1 MNSWDVGRPT
11 ALIRDAPG
19 CRPRTIDAVDPTLA
33 AVLGG
38 VVGAALALLSLGA
51 VILSERSQRKVPESP
66 DPFVPLGVATVLSV
80 LRSSA
85 VVMGAEDQVLQASAP
100 AHVLGI
106 VRGERLVVE
115 ELLTMVRAVR
125 RDGEIRQQDLEIVRG
140 RLGATQYVSAR
151 VAPLGSQLVL
161 VLVEDRTRER
171 RLDAIRRDFV
181 VNVSHELKTPIGAL
195 ILLADAVSE
204 ASDDPEAVQRF
215 SGRMRVEAARL
226 SRLVKEI
233 IELSRLQGDD
243 PLENP
248 GPVDVS
254 AVVEQA
260 VDRCRVDAEDRG
272 ISLVVRTDPGLEVM
286 GSEDQLSIAIGN
298 LVENAVNY
306 SPDDTRVAVAAHA
319 VDDLVEVTV
328 SDQGV
333 GIPTGELERIFER
346 FYRVDRARSRETGGT
361 GLGLSI
367 VKHTAS
373 IHGGD
378 VRVWSV
384 EGQGSTFT
392 VRLPLRLDPTT
403 GEPTGSFDQ
412 QRSVTTPPP
421 QRTPES
427 TEQSG
432 SEIPLPGRS
441 PAGQL
446 AAVEDEPR

>member
-1 MNSWDVGRPT
+1 M
-11 ALIRDAPG
+11 
-19 CRPRTIDAVDPTLA
+19 DPTLA

-38 VVGAALALLSLGA
+38 VIGAALALLSLGA
-51 VILSERSQRKVPESP
+51 MMLSERAQRKIPESP
-66 DPFVPLGVATVLSV
+66 EPAVPSGVATVLSV

-85 VVMGAEDQVLQASAP
+85 VVMGPEDQVLQASAP

-106 VRGERLVVE
+106 VRGERLVVDDI
-115 ELLTMVRAVR
+115 LTMVRQVR

-171 RLDAIRRDFV
+171 RLDAIRRDFT
-181 VNVSHELKTPIGAL
+181 VNVSHELKTPVGAL

-215 SGRMRVEAARL
+215 SDRMRVEASRL

-248 GPVDVS
+248 GPVDVN
-254 AVVEQA
+254 AVIEAA
-260 VDRCRVDAEDRG
+260 VDRCRIDAEDRD
-272 ISLVVRTDPGLEVM
+272 IKIVVKTEPELEVL
-286 GSEDQLSIAIGN
+286 GSEDQLAMAIGN

-306 SPDDTRVAVAAHA
+306 SPDGTRVAVTAHPIG
-319 VDDLVEVTV
+319 DLVEVTV

-333 GIPTGELERIFER
+333 GIPSGDLERIFER

-367 VKHTAS
+367 VKHIAS

-392 VRLPLRLDPTT
+392 VRLPLRLDPASGQADSASQEEAATHLT
-403 GEPTGSFDQ
+403 PT
-412 QRSVTTPPP
+412 P
-421 QRTPES
+421 
-427 TEQSG
+427 SG
-432 SEIPLPGRS
+432 QIAKETAS
-441 PAGQL
+441 
-446 AAVEDEPR
+446 

>member
-1 MNSWDVGRPT
+1 MS
-11 ALIRDAPG
+11 
-19 CRPRTIDAVDPTLA
+19 VDPTLA

-38 VVGAALALLSLGA
+38 VVGAALGALATGLVLF
-51 VILSERSQRKVPESP
+51 SERTQQKVPEAA
-66 DPFVPLGVATVLSV
+66 DPSVPPGVATVLSV

-85 VVMGAEDQVLQASAP
+85 VVMGPEDQVLQASAP

-106 VRGERLVVE
+106 VRANRLVVD
-115 ELLTMVRAVR
+115 ELLTMVRQVR
-125 RDGEIRQQDLEIVRG
+125 RDGEIRQRDLEIVRG

-151 VAPLGSQLVL
+151 VAPLGSRLVL

-195 ILLADAVSE
+195 TLLADAVAD
-204 ASDDPEAVQRF
+204 ASDDPAAVQRF

-226 SRLVKEI
+226 DRLVKEI

-248 GPVDVS
+248 GPVGVGE
-254 AVVEQA
+254 VIEQA
-260 VDRCRVDAEDRG
+260 VDRCRVDAQSRG
-272 ISLVVRTDPGLEVM
+272 ITIVVKADPSLEVM
-286 GSEDQLSIAIGN
+286 GSEDQLVIAIGN

-306 SPDDTRVAVAAHA
+306 SPDHTRVAVAAH
-319 VDDLVEVTV
+319 VDGDLVEITV

-333 GIPTGELERIFER
+333 GIPSLDLERIFER

-367 VKHTAS
+367 VKHIAS

-392 VRLPLRLDPTT
+392 VRLPLRLDILV
-403 GEPTGSFDQ
+403 EPNPVV
-412 QRSVTTPPP
+412 SVTTSVPK
-421 QRTPES
+421 E
-427 TEQSG
+427 
-432 SEIPLPGRS
+432 
-441 PAGQL
+441 
-446 AAVEDEPR
+446 AAS

>member
-1 MNSWDVGRPT
+1 M
-11 ALIRDAPG
+11 
-19 CRPRTIDAVDPTLA
+19 DPTLA

-38 VVGAALALLSLGA
+38 VIGAALALLSLGA
-51 VILSERSQRKVPESP
+51 MMLSERSQRKIPESP
-66 DPFVPLGVATVLSV
+66 DPAVPGGVATVLSV

-85 VVMGAEDQVLQASAP
+85 VVMGPEDQVLQASAP

-106 VRGERLVVE
+106 VRGERLVVDDI
-115 ELLTMVRAVR
+115 LTMVRAVR

-171 RLDAIRRDFV
+171 RLDAIRRDFT
-181 VNVSHELKTPIGAL
+181 VNVSHELKTPVGAL

-204 ASDDPEAVQRF
+204 ASDDPDAVQRF
-215 SGRMRVEAARL
+215 SDRMRVEASRL

-243 PLENP
+243 PLEHP
-248 GPVDVS
+248 HSVDIN
-254 AVVEQA
+254 AVIEAA
-260 VDRCRVDAEDRG
+260 VDRCRVDAEDRD
-272 ISLVVRTDPGLEVM
+272 IKIVVKTEPELEVM

-306 SPDDTRVAVAAHA
+306 SPDGTRVAVAAHPIG
-319 VDDLVEVTV
+319 DLVEVTV

-333 GIPTGELERIFER
+333 GIPTSDLERIFER

-367 VKHTAS
+367 VKHIAS

-392 VRLPLRLDPTT
+392 VRLPLRLESAP
-403 GEPTGSFDQ
+403 GQTGSPSQ
-412 QRSVTTPPP
+412 EEPAVTLPPTP
-421 QRTPES
+421 
-427 TEQSG
+427 SG
-432 SEIPLPGRS
+432 QITKETAS
-441 PAGQL
+441 
-446 AAVEDEPR
+446 

>member
-1 MNSWDVGRPT
+1 M
-11 ALIRDAPG
+11 
-19 CRPRTIDAVDPTLA
+19 DPTLA

-38 VVGAALALLSLGA
+38 VIGAALALLSLGA
-51 VILSERSQRKVPESP
+51 MMLSERSQRKIPESP
-66 DPFVPLGVATVLSV
+66 DPIVPNGVATVLSV

-85 VVMGAEDQVLQASAP
+85 VVMGPEDQVLQASAP

-106 VRGERLVVE
+106 VRGERLVVDD
-115 ELLTMVRAVR
+115 LLTMVRAVR

-171 RLDAIRRDFV
+171 RLDAIRRDFT
-181 VNVSHELKTPIGAL
+181 VNVSHELKTPVGAL

-215 SGRMRVEAARL
+215 SDRMRVEASRL

-248 GPVDVS
+248 GPVDIN
-254 AVVEQA
+254 VVIESA
-260 VDRCRVDAEDRG
+260 VDRCQIDAEDRD
-272 ISLVVRTDPGLEVM
+272 IKIIVKTEPELEVM
-286 GSEDQLSIAIGN
+286 GSADQLAMAIGN

-306 SPDDTRVAVAAHA
+306 SPDGTRVAVAAHPIG
-319 VDDLVEVTV
+319 DLVEVTV

-333 GIPTGELERIFER
+333 GIPSSDLERIFER

-367 VKHTAS
+367 VKHIAS

-392 VRLPLRLDPTT
+392 VRLPLRL
-403 GEPTGSFDQ
+403 EPAPGQTGSPSQ
-412 QRSVTTPPP
+412 EEPAVNLTP
-421 QRTPES
+421 TP
-427 TEQSG
+427 SG
-432 SEIPLPGRS
+432 ER
-441 PAGQL
+441 PALQ
-446 AAVEDEPR
+446 AP

>member
-1 MNSWDVGRPT
+1 M
-11 ALIRDAPG
+11 
-19 CRPRTIDAVDPTLA
+19 DPTLA

-38 VVGAALALLSLGA
+38 VIGAALALLSLGA
-51 VILSERSQRKVPESP
+51 MMLSERAQRKIPESP
-66 DPFVPLGVATVLSV
+66 EPAVPSGVATVLSV

-85 VVMGAEDQVLQASAP
+85 VVMGPEDQVLQASAP

-106 VRGERLVVE
+106 VRGERLVVDDI
-115 ELLTMVRAVR
+115 LTMVRQVR

-171 RLDAIRRDFV
+171 RLDAIRRDFT
-181 VNVSHELKTPIGAL
+181 VNISHELKTPVGAL

-204 ASDDPEAVQRF
+204 ASDDPEVVQRF
-215 SGRMRVEAARL
+215 SDRMRVEASRL

-248 GPVDVS
+248 GPVDINGVI
-254 AVVEQA
+254 ETA
-260 VDRCRVDAEDRG
+260 VDRCRIDAEDRD
-272 ISLVVRTDPGLEVM
+272 IKIVVKTEPELEVL
-286 GSEDQLSIAIGN
+286 GSEDQLAMAIGN
-298 LVENAVNY
+298 LVENAINY
-306 SPDDTRVAVAAHA
+306 SPDGTRVAVAAHPIG
-319 VDDLVEVTV
+319 DLVEVTV

-333 GIPTGELERIFER
+333 GIPSSDLERVFER

-367 VKHTAS
+367 VKHIAS

-392 VRLPLRLDPTT
+392 VRLPLRLEPAPGQTDSSSQEEPAVPLTPT
-403 GEPTGSFDQ
+403 P
-412 QRSVTTPPP
+412 
-421 QRTPES
+421 
-427 TEQSG
+427 SG
-432 SEIPLPGRS
+432 QKTKETAS
-441 PAGQL
+441 
-446 AAVEDEPR
+446 

>member
-1 MNSWDVGRPT
+1 
-11 ALIRDAPG
+11 
-19 CRPRTIDAVDPTLA
+19 VDPTLA

-38 VVGAALALLSLGA
+38 VIGAALALLSLGA
-51 VILSERSQRKVPESP
+51 MMLSERAQRKIPESP
-66 DPFVPLGVATVLSV
+66 EPAVPSGVATVLSV

-85 VVMGAEDQVLQASAP
+85 VVMGPEDQVLQASAP

-106 VRGERLVVE
+106 VRGERLVVDDI
-115 ELLTMVRAVR
+115 LTMVRQVR

-171 RLDAIRRDFV
+171 RLDAIRRDFT
-181 VNVSHELKTPIGAL
+181 VNVSHELKTPVGAL

-215 SGRMRVEAARL
+215 SDRMRVEASRL

-248 GPVDVS
+248 GPVDVN
-254 AVVEQA
+254 AVIEAA
-260 VDRCRVDAEDRG
+260 VDRCRIDAEDRD
-272 ISLVVRTDPGLEVM
+272 IKIVVKTDPELEVL
-286 GSEDQLSIAIGN
+286 GSEDQLAMAIGN

-306 SPDDTRVAVAAHA
+306 SPDGTRVAVTAHPIG
-319 VDDLVEVTV
+319 DLVEVTV

-333 GIPTGELERIFER
+333 GIPSGDLERIFER

-367 VKHTAS
+367 VKHIAS

-392 VRLPLRLDPTT
+392 VRLPLRLDPASGQADSASQEEAATHLT
-403 GEPTGSFDQ
+403 PT
-412 QRSVTTPPP
+412 P
-421 QRTPES
+421 
-427 TEQSG
+427 SG
-432 SEIPLPGRS
+432 QIAKETAS
-441 PAGQL
+441 
-446 AAVEDEPR
+446 

>member
-1 MNSWDVGRPT
+1 
-11 ALIRDAPG
+11 
-19 CRPRTIDAVDPTLA
+19 VDPTLA

-38 VVGAALALLSLGA
+38 VIGAALALLSLGA
-51 VILSERSQRKVPESP
+51 MVLSERAQRKIPESP
-66 DPFVPLGVATVLSV
+66 EPAVPVGVATVLSV

-85 VVMGAEDQVLQASAP
+85 VVMGPEDQVLQASAP

-106 VRGERLVVE
+106 VRGERLVVDDI
-115 ELLTMVRAVR
+115 LTMVRQVR

-171 RLDAIRRDFV
+171 RLDAIRRDFT
-181 VNVSHELKTPIGAL
+181 VNVSHELKTPVGAL

-215 SGRMRVEAARL
+215 SDRMRVEASRL

-248 GPVDVS
+248 GPVDINS
-254 AVVEQA
+254 IIETA
-260 VDRCRVDAEDRG
+260 VDRCRIDAEDRD
-272 ISLVVRTDPGLEVM
+272 IKIVVKTEPELEVL
-286 GSEDQLSIAIGN
+286 GSQDQLAMAIGN
-298 LVENAVNY
+298 LVENAINY
-306 SPDDTRVAVAAHA
+306 SPDGTRVAVAAHPIG
-319 VDDLVEVTV
+319 DLVEVTV

-333 GIPTGELERIFER
+333 GIPSSDLERIFER

-367 VKHTAS
+367 VKHIAS

-392 VRLPLRLDPTT
+392 VRLPLRFEPAPGQTDSSSQDEAAITLTPT
-403 GEPTGSFDQ
+403 P
-412 QRSVTTPPP
+412 
-421 QRTPES
+421 
-427 TEQSG
+427 
-432 SEIPLPGRS
+432 SEKTKETAS
-441 PAGQL
+441 
-446 AAVEDEPR
+446 

>member
-1 MNSWDVGRPT
+1 M
-11 ALIRDAPG
+11 
-19 CRPRTIDAVDPTLA
+19 DPTLA

-38 VVGAALALLSLGA
+38 VVGAVLGALATGA
-51 VILSERSQRKVPESP
+51 VLFSERQQQTVPESP
-66 DPFVPLGVATVLSV
+66 DPVVPPGVATVLSV

-85 VVMGAEDQVLQASAP
+85 VVMGPEDQVLQASAP

-106 VRGERLVVE
+106 VRANRLVVD
-115 ELLTMVRAVR
+115 ELLHMVRQVR
-125 RDGEIRQQDLEIVRG
+125 RDGEIRQRDLEIVRG

-151 VAPLGSQLVL
+151 VAPLGTRLVL

-171 RLDAIRRDFV
+171 RIDAVRKDFV

-195 ILLADAVSE
+195 TLLADAVAD

-215 SGRMRVEAARL
+215 SGRMRVEASRL
-226 SRLVKEI
+226 GRLVKEI

-248 GPVDVS
+248 GPVDV
-254 AVVEQA
+254 AEVIEQA
-260 VDRCRVDAEDRG
+260 VDRCRVDAQNRG
-272 ISLVVRTDPGLEVM
+272 ISIVVKADPSLEVL
-286 GSEDQLSIAIGN
+286 GSEDQLVIAVGN

-306 SPDDTRVAVAAHA
+306 SPDHTRVAVAAH
-319 VDDLVEVTV
+319 VDGDLVEITV

-333 GIPTGELERIFER
+333 GIPNADLERIFER

-367 VKHTAS
+367 VKHIAS

-392 VRLPLRLDPTT
+392 IRLPLRLDPEHGENTDPAGPQLPAHLTT
-403 GEPTGSFDQ
+403 
-412 QRSVTTPPP
+412 TTPAHK
-421 QRTPES
+421 E
-427 TEQSG
+427 
-432 SEIPLPGRS
+432 
-441 PAGQL
+441 
-446 AAVEDEPR
+446 AAS

>member
-1 MNSWDVGRPT
+1 M
-11 ALIRDAPG
+11 
-19 CRPRTIDAVDPTLA
+19 RTILDVDSTLA

-38 VVGAALALLSLGA
+38 VAGVALGA
-51 VILSERSQRKVPESP
+51 LSVAAVVFSERSQSKVPVSP
-66 DPFVPLGVATVLSV
+66 DPVVPPGVATVLSV

-85 VVMGAEDQVLQASAP
+85 VVMGPEDQVLQASAP

-106 VRGERLVVE
+106 VRGNRLVVD
-115 ELLTMVRAVR
+115 ELLEMVRQVR
-125 RDGEIRQQDLEIVRG
+125 RDGQIQQQELEIVRG

-161 VLVEDRTRER
+161 VLAEDRTREK

-195 ILLADAVSE
+195 TLLADAVSE

-215 SGRMRVEAARL
+215 SGRMRIEASRL

-248 GPVDVS
+248 GPIDIGQVI
-254 AVVEQA
+254 EQA
-260 VDRCRVDAEDRG
+260 VDRCRVDAENRD
-272 ISLVVRTDPGLEVM
+272 INLIVKTDPGLEVL
-286 GSEDQLSIAIGN
+286 GSEDQLAIAVGN

-306 SPDDTRVAVAAHA
+306 SPDGTRVAVTAQPIG
-319 VDDLVEVTV
+319 DLVEITV
-328 SDQGV
+328 RDQGV
-333 GIPTGELERIFER
+333 GIPSSDLERIFER

-367 VKHTAS
+367 VKHISS

-392 VRLPLRLDPTT
+392 IRLPLRLDPAT
-403 GEPTGSFDQ
+403 GH
-412 QRSVTTPPP
+412 
-421 QRTPES
+421 
-427 TEQSG
+427 
-432 SEIPLPGRS
+432 
-441 PAGQL
+441 PAGAL
-446 AAVEDEPR
+446 FEVSPGLIKTPTPSSVSKEAAS

>member
-1 MNSWDVGRPT
+1 
-11 ALIRDAPG
+11 
-19 CRPRTIDAVDPTLA
+19 VDPTLA

-38 VVGAALALLSLGA
+38 VIGAALALLSLGA
-51 VILSERSQRKVPESP
+51 MVLSERSQRKIPESA
-66 DPFVPLGVATVLSV
+66 DPAVPSGVATVLSV

-85 VVMGAEDQVLQASAP
+85 VVMGPEDQVLQASAP

-106 VRGERLVVE
+106 VRGERLVVDDI
-115 ELLTMVRAVR
+115 LTMVRQVR

-171 RLDAIRRDFV
+171 RLEAIRRDFT
-181 VNVSHELKTPIGAL
+181 VNVSHELKTPVGAL

-204 ASDDPEAVQRF
+204 AADDPEAVQRF
-215 SGRMRVEAARL
+215 SDRMRIEASRL

-248 GPVDVS
+248 GPVDINGVIES
-254 AVVEQA
+254 A
-260 VDRCRVDAEDRG
+260 VDRCRVDAEDRD
-272 ISLVVRTDPGLEVM
+272 IKIVVKTEPALEVM

-306 SPDDTRVAVAAHA
+306 SPDGTRVAVAAHPIG
-319 VDDLVEVTV
+319 DLVEITV

-333 GIPTGELERIFER
+333 GIPSSDLERIFER

-367 VKHTAS
+367 VKHIAS

-392 VRLPLRLDPTT
+392 VRLPLRLEPAPGQTDSSSQEEAAAYLTPT
-403 GEPTGSFDQ
+403 P
-412 QRSVTTPPP
+412 
-421 QRTPES
+421 
-427 TEQSG
+427 SG
-432 SEIPLPGRS
+432 QTAKETAS
-441 PAGQL
+441 
-446 AAVEDEPR
+446 

>member
-1 MNSWDVGRPT
+1 M
-11 ALIRDAPG
+11 
-19 CRPRTIDAVDPTLA
+19 DPTLA

-38 VVGAALALLSLGA
+38 VIGAALALLSLGA
-51 VILSERSQRKVPESP
+51 MMLSERAQRKIPESP
-66 DPFVPLGVATVLSV
+66 EPAVPVGVATVLSV

-85 VVMGAEDQVLQASAP
+85 VVMGPEDQVLQASAP

-106 VRGERLVVE
+106 VRGERLVVDDI
-115 ELLTMVRAVR
+115 LTMVRQVR

-171 RLDAIRRDFV
+171 RLEAIRRDFT
-181 VNVSHELKTPIGAL
+181 VNVSHELKTPVGAL

-215 SGRMRVEAARL
+215 SDRMRIEASRL

-248 GPVDVS
+248 GPVDINSVI
-254 AVVEQA
+254 ETA
-260 VDRCRVDAEDRG
+260 VDRCRIDAEDRD
-272 ISLVVRTDPGLEVM
+272 IKLVVKTEPELEVL
-286 GSEDQLSIAIGN
+286 GSEDQLAMAIGN
-298 LVENAVNY
+298 LVENAINY
-306 SPDDTRVAVAAHA
+306 SPDGTRVAVAAHPIG
-319 VDDLVEVTV
+319 DLVEVTV

-333 GIPTGELERIFER
+333 GIPSSDLERIFER

-367 VKHTAS
+367 VKHIAS

-392 VRLPLRLDPTT
+392 VRLPLRLETAPGQADSASQEEAATPLTPT
-403 GEPTGSFDQ
+403 P
-412 QRSVTTPPP
+412 
-421 QRTPES
+421 
-427 TEQSG
+427 SG
-432 SEIPLPGRS
+432 QIAKETAS
-441 PAGQL
+441 
-446 AAVEDEPR
+446 

>member
-1 MNSWDVGRPT
+1 M
-11 ALIRDAPG
+11 
-19 CRPRTIDAVDPTLA
+19 DPTLA

-51 VILSERSQRKVPESP
+51 VVFSERSQHRVPPSP
-66 DPFVPLGVATVLSV
+66 EPVVPVGVATVLSV

-85 VVMGAEDQVLQASAP
+85 VVMGPEDQVLQASAP

-106 VRGERLVVE
+106 VRGERLVVD
-115 ELLTMVRAVR
+115 ELLTMVRSVR

-204 ASDDPEAVQRF
+204 AADDPEAVQRF

-254 AVVEQA
+254 EVVEQA

-272 ISLVVRTDPGLEVM
+272 ITLVVRTDPALEVM
-286 GSEDQLSIAIGN
+286 GSEDQLVIAIGN

-306 SPDDTRVAVAAHA
+306 SPDGTRVAVAAHPIG
-319 VDDLVEVTV
+319 DLVEITV

-333 GIPTGELERIFER
+333 GIPSSDLERIFER

-367 VKHTAS
+367 VKHIAS

-392 VRLPLRLDPTT
+392 VRLPLRLDHWTGQAARRPEPSLTTMTPT
-403 GEPTGSFDQ
+403 
-412 QRSVTTPPP
+412 
-421 QRTPES
+421 
-427 TEQSG
+427 
-432 SEIPLPGRS
+432 
-441 PAGQL
+441 PAVKDHKE
-446 AAVEDEPR
+446 AAS

>member
-1 MNSWDVGRPT
+1 M
-11 ALIRDAPG
+11 
-19 CRPRTIDAVDPTLA
+19 DPTLA

-38 VVGAALALLSLGA
+38 VIGAALALLSLGA
-51 VILSERSQRKVPESP
+51 MVLSERAQRKIPETSEPIVPT
-66 DPFVPLGVATVLSV
+66 GVATVLSV

-85 VVMGAEDQVLQASAP
+85 VVMGPEDQVLQASAP

-106 VRGERLVVE
+106 VRGERLVVDDI
-115 ELLTMVRAVR
+115 LTMVRQVR
-125 RDGEIRQQDLEIVRG
+125 RDGEIRQQELEIVRG

-171 RLDAIRRDFV
+171 RLDAIRRDFT
-181 VNVSHELKTPIGAL
+181 VNVSHELKTPVGAL

-215 SGRMRVEAARL
+215 SDRMRIEASRL

-248 GPVDVS
+248 GPVDIN
-254 AVVEQA
+254 AVIETA
-260 VDRCRVDAEDRG
+260 VDRCQIDAEDRD
-272 ISLVVRTDPGLEVM
+272 IKLVVKTEPELEVL
-286 GSEDQLSIAIGN
+286 GSEDQLAMAIGN
-298 LVENAVNY
+298 LVENAINY
-306 SPDDTRVAVAAHA
+306 SPDGTRIAVAAHPIG
-319 VDDLVEVTV
+319 DLVEVTV

-333 GIPTGELERIFER
+333 GIPSSDLERIFER

-367 VKHTAS
+367 VKHIAS

-392 VRLPLRLDPTT
+392 VRLPLRFDPAPGQTVSSSQE
-403 GEPTGSFDQ
+403 EPAAHLPP
-412 QRSVTTPPP
+412 TPV
-421 QRTPES
+421 
-427 TEQSG
+427 
-432 SEIPLPGRS
+432 
-441 PAGQL
+441 GQITKET
-446 AAVEDEPR
+446 AS

>member
-1 MNSWDVGRPT
+1 
-11 ALIRDAPG
+11 
-19 CRPRTIDAVDPTLA
+19 VDPTLA

-38 VVGAALALLSLGA
+38 VVGAVLGALATGA
-51 VILSERSQRKVPESP
+51 VLFSERSQRTVPESP
-66 DPFVPLGVATVLSV
+66 DPVVPPGVATVLSV

-85 VVMGAEDQVLQASAP
+85 VVMGPEDQVLQASAP

-106 VRGERLVVE
+106 VRSNRLVVE
-115 ELLTMVRAVR
+115 ELVTMVRQVR
-125 RDGEIRQQDLEIVRG
+125 RDGEIRQRGLEIVRG
-140 RLGATQYVSAR
+140 RLGETQYVSAR
-151 VAPLGSQLVL
+151 VAPLGSRLVL

-171 RLDAIRRDFV
+171 RIDAVRKDFV

-195 ILLADAVSE
+195 TLLADAVAD
-204 ASDDPEAVQRF
+204 ASDDPDAVQRF
-215 SGRMRVEAARL
+215 SGRMRIEASRL

-248 GPVDVS
+248 GPVDV
-254 AVVEQA
+254 AEVIEQA
-260 VDRCRVDAEDRG
+260 VDRCRVDAQNRG
-272 ISLVVRTDPGLEVM
+272 ISLVVKCDPALEVL
-286 GSEDQLSIAIGN
+286 GSEDQLVIAVGN

-306 SPDDTRVAVAAHA
+306 SPDHTRVAVAAH
-319 VDDLVEVTV
+319 VDGDLVEITV

-333 GIPTGELERIFER
+333 GIPNADLERIFER

-367 VKHTAS
+367 VKHIAS

-392 VRLPLRLDPTT
+392 IRLPLRLEPDPRSADDTEPAGFFGAPARVTPTT
-403 GEPTGSFDQ
+403 
-412 QRSVTTPPP
+412 
-421 QRTPES
+421 
-427 TEQSG
+427 
-432 SEIPLPGRS
+432 
-441 PAGQL
+441 PAHKE
-446 AAVEDEPR
+446 AAS

>member
-1 MNSWDVGRPT
+1 
-11 ALIRDAPG
+11 
-19 CRPRTIDAVDPTLA
+19 VDPTLA

-38 VVGAALALLSLGA
+38 VIGAALALLSLGA
-51 VILSERSQRKVPESP
+51 MMVSERAQRKIPESP
-66 DPFVPLGVATVLSV
+66 EPAVPSGVATVLSV

-85 VVMGAEDQVLQASAP
+85 VVMGPEDQVLQASAP

-106 VRGERLVVE
+106 VRGERLLVDDI
-115 ELLTMVRAVR
+115 LTMVRQVR

-171 RLDAIRRDFV
+171 RLEAIRRDFT
-181 VNVSHELKTPIGAL
+181 VNVSHELKTPVGAL

-215 SGRMRVEAARL
+215 SDRMRVEASRL

-248 GPVDVS
+248 GPVDMNKVIE
-254 AVVEQA
+254 AA
-260 VDRCRVDAEDRG
+260 VDRCRIDADDRD
-272 ISLVVRTDPGLEVM
+272 IKIVVKSEPELEVL
-286 GSEDQLSIAIGN
+286 GSEEQLAMAIGN
-298 LVENAVNY
+298 LVENAINY
-306 SPDDTRVAVAAHA
+306 SPDGTRVAVTAQPIG
-319 VDDLVEVTV
+319 DLVEVTV

-333 GIPTGELERIFER
+333 GIPSGDLERVFER

-367 VKHTAS
+367 VKHVAS

-392 VRLPLRLDPTT
+392 VRLPLRLDPVAGQT
-403 GEPTGSFDQ
+403 GAARQDEPA
-412 QRSVTTPPP
+412 VPLAPTPP
-421 QRTPES
+421 
-427 TEQSG
+427 
-432 SEIPLPGRS
+432 
-441 PAGQL
+441 GQMKKET
-446 AAVEDEPR
+446 AS

>member
-1 MNSWDVGRPT
+1 M
-11 ALIRDAPG
+11 
-19 CRPRTIDAVDPTLA
+19 DPTLA

-38 VVGAALALLSLGA
+38 VIGAALALLSLGA
-51 VILSERSQRKVPESP
+51 MMLSERAQRKIPESP
-66 DPFVPLGVATVLSV
+66 DPIVPTGVATVLSV

-85 VVMGAEDQVLQASAP
+85 VVMGPEDQVLQASAP

-106 VRGERLVVE
+106 VRGERLVVDDI
-115 ELLTMVRAVR
+115 LTMVRAVR

-171 RLDAIRRDFV
+171 RLEAIRRDFT

-195 ILLADAVSE
+195 ILLAEAVSE

-215 SGRMRVEAARL
+215 SSRMQVEAARL

-248 GPVDVS
+248 GPVDIN
-254 AVVEQA
+254 AVIEAA
-260 VDRCRVDAEDRG
+260 VDRCRVDAEDRD
-272 ISLVVRTDPGLEVM
+272 IKIVVKTEPELEVM

-306 SPDDTRVAVAAHA
+306 SPDGTRVAVAAHPIG
-319 VDDLVEVTV
+319 DLVEVTV

-333 GIPTGELERIFER
+333 GIPTGDLERIFER

-367 VKHTAS
+367 VKHIAS

-392 VRLPLRLDPTT
+392 VRLPLRL
-403 GEPTGSFDQ
+403 EPA
-412 QRSVTTPPP
+412 
-421 QRTPES
+421 
-427 TEQSG
+427 
-432 SEIPLPGRS
+432 
-441 PAGQL
+441 AGQTDSSSQ
-446 AAVEDEPR
+446 DEPALYLTPTPSERTKEAAS

>member
-1 MNSWDVGRPT
+1 M
-11 ALIRDAPG
+11 
-19 CRPRTIDAVDPTLA
+19 DPTLA

-38 VVGAALALLSLGA
+38 VIGAALALLSLGA
-51 VILSERSQRKVPESP
+51 MMLSERAQRKIPESP
-66 DPFVPLGVATVLSV
+66 EPAVPSGVATVLSV

-85 VVMGAEDQVLQASAP
+85 VVMGPEDQVLQASAP

-106 VRGERLVVE
+106 VRGERLVVDDI
-115 ELLTMVRAVR
+115 LTMVRQVR

-171 RLDAIRRDFV
+171 RLDAIRRDFT
-181 VNVSHELKTPIGAL
+181 VNISHELKTPVGAL

-215 SGRMRVEAARL
+215 SDRMRIEASRL
-226 SRLVKEI
+226 SQLVKEI

-248 GPVDVS
+248 GPVDINGVI
-254 AVVEQA
+254 ETA
-260 VDRCRVDAEDRG
+260 VDRCRIDAEDRD
-272 ISLVVRTDPGLEVM
+272 IKIVVKTEPELEVL
-286 GSEDQLSIAIGN
+286 GSADQLAMAIGN
-298 LVENAVNY
+298 LVENAINY
-306 SPDDTRVAVAAHA
+306 SPDGTRVAVAAHPIG
-319 VDDLVEVTV
+319 DLVEVTV

-333 GIPTGELERIFER
+333 GIPSSDLERVFER

-367 VKHTAS
+367 VKHIAS

-392 VRLPLRLDPTT
+392 VRLPLRLEPASGQTDSASQEEPAVPLTPT
-403 GEPTGSFDQ
+403 P
-412 QRSVTTPPP
+412 
-421 QRTPES
+421 
-427 TEQSG
+427 SG
-432 SEIPLPGRS
+432 QKTKETAS
-441 PAGQL
+441 
-446 AAVEDEPR
+446 

>member
-1 MNSWDVGRPT
+1 M
-11 ALIRDAPG
+11 
-19 CRPRTIDAVDPTLA
+19 DPTLA

-38 VVGAALALLSLGA
+38 VIGAALALLSLGA
-51 VILSERSQRKVPESP
+51 MMLSERAQRKIPETSDPIVPA
-66 DPFVPLGVATVLSV
+66 GVATVLSV

-85 VVMGAEDQVLQASAP
+85 VVMGPEDQVLQASAP

-106 VRGERLVVE
+106 VRGERLVVDDI
-115 ELLTMVRAVR
+115 LTMVRQVR

-171 RLDAIRRDFV
+171 RLEAIRRDFT
-181 VNVSHELKTPIGAL
+181 VNVSHELKTPVGAL

-215 SGRMRVEAARL
+215 SDRMRIEASRL

-248 GPVDVS
+248 GPVDVNGII
-254 AVVEQA
+254 ETA
-260 VDRCRVDAEDRG
+260 VDRCRIDADDRD
-272 ISLVVRTDPGLEVM
+272 IKIVVKTEPDLEVM
-286 GSEDQLSIAIGN
+286 GSEDQLAMAIGN
-298 LVENAVNY
+298 LVENAINY
-306 SPDDTRVAVAAHA
+306 SPDGTRVAVAAHPIG
-319 VDDLVEVTV
+319 DLVEVTV

-333 GIPTGELERIFER
+333 GIPSSDLERVFER

-367 VKHTAS
+367 VKHIAS

-392 VRLPLRLDPTT
+392 VRLPLRLEPAPGQTDSSSQEEPAVPLTPT
-403 GEPTGSFDQ
+403 P
-412 QRSVTTPPP
+412 
-421 QRTPES
+421 
-427 TEQSG
+427 SG
-432 SEIPLPGRS
+432 QIAKETAS
-441 PAGQL
+441 
-446 AAVEDEPR
+446 

>member
-1 MNSWDVGRPT
+1 M
-11 ALIRDAPG
+11 
-19 CRPRTIDAVDPTLA
+19 DPTLA

-38 VVGAALALLSLGA
+38 VIGAALALLSLGA
-51 VILSERSQRKVPESP
+51 MMLSERAQRKIPESP
-66 DPFVPLGVATVLSV
+66 EPAVPSGVATVLSV

-85 VVMGAEDQVLQASAP
+85 VVMGPEDQVLQASAP

-106 VRGERLVVE
+106 VRGERLVVDDI
-115 ELLTMVRAVR
+115 LTMVRQVR

-171 RLDAIRRDFV
+171 RLDAIRRDFT
-181 VNVSHELKTPIGAL
+181 VNISHELKTPVGAL

-204 ASDDPEAVQRF
+204 ASDDPEVVQRF
-215 SGRMRVEAARL
+215 SDRMRVEASRL

-248 GPVDVS
+248 GPVDINGVI
-254 AVVEQA
+254 ETA
-260 VDRCRVDAEDRG
+260 VDRCQIDAEDRD
-272 ISLVVRTDPGLEVM
+272 IKIVVKTEPELEVL
-286 GSEDQLSIAIGN
+286 GSEDQLAMAIGN
-298 LVENAVNY
+298 LVENAINY
-306 SPDDTRVAVAAHA
+306 SPDGTRVAVAAHPIG
-319 VDDLVEVTV
+319 DLVEITV

-333 GIPTGELERIFER
+333 GIPSSDLERVFER

-367 VKHTAS
+367 VKHIAS

-392 VRLPLRLDPTT
+392 VRLPLRLEPAPGQTDSPSQEEPAVPLTPT
-403 GEPTGSFDQ
+403 P
-412 QRSVTTPPP
+412 
-421 QRTPES
+421 
-427 TEQSG
+427 SG
-432 SEIPLPGRS
+432 QIAKETAS
-441 PAGQL
+441 
-446 AAVEDEPR
+446 

>member
-1 MNSWDVGRPT
+1 M
-11 ALIRDAPG
+11 
-19 CRPRTIDAVDPTLA
+19 DPTLA

-38 VVGAALALLSLGA
+38 VIGAALALLSLGA
-51 VILSERSQRKVPESP
+51 MMLSERAQRKIPESP
-66 DPFVPLGVATVLSV
+66 EPAVPSGVATVLSV

-85 VVMGAEDQVLQASAP
+85 VVMGPEDQVLQASAP

-106 VRGERLVVE
+106 VRGERLVVDDI
-115 ELLTMVRAVR
+115 LTMVRQVR

-171 RLDAIRRDFV
+171 RLDAIRRDFT
-181 VNVSHELKTPIGAL
+181 VNVSHELKTPVGAL

-215 SGRMRVEAARL
+215 SDRMRVEASRL

-248 GPVDVS
+248 GPVDIN
-254 AVVEQA
+254 AVIETA
-260 VDRCRVDAEDRG
+260 VDRCRIDAEDRD
-272 ISLVVRTDPGLEVM
+272 IKLVVKSEPELEVL
-286 GSEDQLSIAIGN
+286 GSEDQLAMAIGN
-298 LVENAVNY
+298 LVENAINY
-306 SPDDTRVAVAAHA
+306 SPDGTRIAVAAHPIG
-319 VDDLVEVTV
+319 DLVEVTV

-333 GIPTGELERIFER
+333 GIPSSDLERIFER

-367 VKHTAS
+367 VKHIAS

-392 VRLPLRLDPTT
+392 VRLPLRL
-403 GEPTGSFDQ
+403 EPA
-412 QRSVTTPPP
+412 
-421 QRTPES
+421 
-427 TEQSG
+427 
-432 SEIPLPGRS
+432 PGQTDS
-441 PAGQL
+441 ASQEE
-446 AAVEDEPR
+446 AAVNLTPTPSGQIAKETAS

>member
-1 MNSWDVGRPT
+1 M
-11 ALIRDAPG
+11 
-19 CRPRTIDAVDPTLA
+19 DPTLA

-38 VVGAALALLSLGA
+38 VIGAALALLSLGA
-51 VILSERSQRKVPESP
+51 LMLSERAQHKVPESP
-66 DPFVPLGVATVLSV
+66 DPIVPTGVATVLSV

-85 VVMGAEDQVLQASAP
+85 VVMGPEDQVLQASAP

-106 VRGERLVVE
+106 VRGERLVADD
-115 ELLTMVRAVR
+115 LLDMVRAVR
-125 RDGEIRQQDLEIVRG
+125 RDGEIRQRDLEIVRG

-171 RLDAIRRDFV
+171 RLDAIRRDFT

-215 SGRMRVEAARL
+215 SRRMRVEASRL

-248 GPVDVS
+248 GPVDVT

-260 VDRCRVDAEDRG
+260 VDRCRVDAEDRD
-272 ISLVVRTDPGLEVM
+272 INLVVKTDPALEVM
-286 GSEDQLSIAIGN
+286 GSEDQLAIAIGN

-306 SPDDTRVAVAAHA
+306 SPDGTRVAVAAHPIG
-319 VDDLVEVTV
+319 DLVEITV

-333 GIPTGELERIFER
+333 GIPSSDLERIFER

-367 VKHTAS
+367 VKHIAS

-392 VRLPLRLDPTT
+392 VRLPLRLDPAT
-403 GEPTGSFDQ
+403 GEPTDSSIQGEPAIYLTPTPSEH
-412 QRSVTTPPP
+412 QRSTT
-421 QRTPES
+421 QE
-427 TEQSG
+427 
-432 SEIPLPGRS
+432 
-441 PAGQL
+441 
-446 AAVEDEPR
+446 AAS

>member
-1 MNSWDVGRPT
+1 V
-11 ALIRDAPG
+11 
-19 CRPRTIDAVDPTLA
+19 AVDTTLA

-38 VVGAALALLSLGA
+38 VAGAALGALSVSA
-51 VILSERSQRKVPESP
+51 VLFSERSQRKIPVSADPEVPP
-66 DPFVPLGVATVLSV
+66 GVATVLSV

-85 VVMGAEDQVLQASAP
+85 VVMGPENQVLQASAP

-106 VRGERLVVE
+106 VRGNRLVVE
-115 ELLTMVRAVR
+115 ELLAMVRQVR

-161 VLVEDRTRER
+161 VLAEDRTRER

-195 ILLADAVSE
+195 TLLADAVSE

-215 SGRMRVEAARL
+215 SGRMRIEASRL

-248 GPVDVS
+248 GPVDVGE
-254 AVVEQA
+254 VVEQA
-260 VDRCRVDAEDRG
+260 VDRCRVDAQNRD
-272 ISLVVRTDPGLEVM
+272 IDLVVKTEPDLEVL
-286 GSEDQLSIAIGN
+286 GSSDQLVIAVGN

-306 SPDDTRVAVAAHA
+306 SPDGTRVAVAAQPIG
-319 VDDLVEVTV
+319 DLVEITV
-328 SDQGV
+328 RDQGV
-333 GIPTGELERIFER
+333 GIPSGDLERIFER

-367 VKHTAS
+367 VKHIAS

-392 VRLPLRLDPTT
+392 IRLPLRLDPA
-403 GEPTGSFDQ
+403 
-412 QRSVTTPPP
+412 
-421 QRTPES
+421 
-427 TEQSG
+427 
-432 SEIPLPGRS
+432 PGNQPVLRFRRAS
-441 PAGQL
+441 SRL
-446 AAVEDEPR
+446 

>member
-1 MNSWDVGRPT
+1 
-11 ALIRDAPG
+11 
-19 CRPRTIDAVDPTLA
+19 VDPTLA

-38 VVGAALALLSLGA
+38 VIGAALALLSLGA
-51 VILSERSQRKVPESP
+51 MVLSERAQRKIPESP
-66 DPFVPLGVATVLSV
+66 EPAVPVGVATVLSV

-85 VVMGAEDQVLQASAP
+85 VVMGPEDQVLQASAP

-106 VRGERLVVE
+106 VRGERLVVDDI
-115 ELLTMVRAVR
+115 LTMVRQVR
-125 RDGEIRQQDLEIVRG
+125 RDSEIRQQDLEIVRG

-171 RLDAIRRDFV
+171 RLEAIRRDFT
-181 VNVSHELKTPIGAL
+181 VNVSHELKTPVGAL

-215 SGRMRVEAARL
+215 SDRMRIEASRL

-248 GPVDVS
+248 GPVDINS
-254 AVVEQA
+254 IIETA
-260 VDRCRVDAEDRG
+260 VDRCRIDAEDRD
-272 ISLVVRTDPGLEVM
+272 IKIVVKTEPELEVL
-286 GSEDQLSIAIGN
+286 GSQDQLAMAIGN
-298 LVENAVNY
+298 LVENAINY
-306 SPDDTRVAVAAHA
+306 SPDGTRVAVAAHPIG
-319 VDDLVEVTV
+319 DLVEVTV

-333 GIPTGELERIFER
+333 GIPSSDLERIFER

-367 VKHTAS
+367 VKHIAS

-392 VRLPLRLDPTT
+392 VRLPLRFEPAPGQTDSSSQEEAAVPLTPTPSGT
-403 GEPTGSFDQ
+403 QSASRDAS
-412 QRSVTTPPP
+412 QR
-421 QRTPES
+421 RR
-427 TEQSG
+427 
-432 SEIPLPGRS
+432 PG
-441 PAGQL
+441 GHL
-446 AAVEDEPR
+446 AALEEEPR

>member
-1 MNSWDVGRPT
+1 M
-11 ALIRDAPG
+11 
-19 CRPRTIDAVDPTLA
+19 DPTLA

-38 VVGAALALLSLGA
+38 VVGAALGGLATGA
-51 VILSERSQRKVPESP
+51 VLVSERSQRRVPVSP
-66 DPFVPLGVATVLSV
+66 DPVVPPGVATVLSV

-85 VVMGAEDQVLQASAP
+85 VVVGPEDQVLQASAP
-100 AHVLGI
+100 SHVLGI
-106 VRGERLVVE
+106 VRGNRLVVD
-115 ELLTMVRAVR
+115 ELLSMVRQVR
-125 RDGEIRQQDLEIVRG
+125 RDGEIRQRDLEIVRG

-195 ILLADAVSE
+195 TLLADAVAD

-215 SGRMRVEAARL
+215 SGRMRVEASRL

-248 GPVDVS
+248 GPVDVGD
-254 AVVEQA
+254 VIEQA
-260 VDRCRVDAEDRG
+260 VDRCRVDAQNRG
-272 ISLVVRTDPGLEVM
+272 ISIVVKTDRALEVL
-286 GSEDQLSIAIGN
+286 GSEDQLVIAIGN

-306 SPDDTRVAVAAHA
+306 SPDHTRVAVAAH
-319 VDDLVEVTV
+319 VEGDLVEITV

-333 GIPTGELERIFER
+333 GIPTSELERVFER

-367 VKHTAS
+367 VKHIAS

-392 VRLPLRLDPTT
+392 IRLPLRLEIVA
-403 GEPTGSFDQ
+403 EPNPVLK
-412 QRSVTTPPP
+412 VTTSV
-421 QRTPES
+421 PE
-427 TEQSG
+427 E
-432 SEIPLPGRS
+432 
-441 PAGQL
+441 
-446 AAVEDEPR
+446 AVS

>member
-1 MNSWDVGRPT
+1 M
-11 ALIRDAPG
+11 
-19 CRPRTIDAVDPTLA
+19 DPTLA

-38 VVGAALALLSLGA
+38 VIGAALALLSLGA
-51 VILSERSQRKVPESP
+51 LMLSERSQHKIPVSPEPIVPT
-66 DPFVPLGVATVLSV
+66 GVATVLSV

-85 VVMGAEDQVLQASAP
+85 VVMGPEDQVLQASAP

-106 VRGERLVVE
+106 VRGERLVVDDI
-115 ELLTMVRAVR
+115 LTMVRAVR

-171 RLDAIRRDFV
+171 RLEAIRRDFT
-181 VNVSHELKTPIGAL
+181 VNVSHELKTPVGAL

-215 SGRMRVEAARL
+215 SDRMRIEASRL

-248 GPVDVS
+248 GPVDIS
-254 AVVEQA
+254 EVVEQA
-260 VDRCRVDAEDRG
+260 VDRCRVDAEDRDVN
-272 ISLVVRTDPGLEVM
+272 LVVKTDPALEVM
-286 GSEDQLSIAIGN
+286 GSEDQLAMAIGN
-298 LVENAVNY
+298 LVENAINY
-306 SPDDTRVAVAAHA
+306 SPDGTRVAVAAHPIG
-319 VDDLVEVTV
+319 DLVEVTV

-333 GIPTGELERIFER
+333 GIPSSDLERVFER

-367 VKHTAS
+367 VKHIAS

-392 VRLPLRLDPTT
+392 VRLPLRLEPAPGQTDSTSQEEPAVRLTPT
-403 GEPTGSFDQ
+403 P
-412 QRSVTTPPP
+412 
-421 QRTPES
+421 
-427 TEQSG
+427 SG
-432 SEIPLPGRS
+432 QKTKETAS
-441 PAGQL
+441 
-446 AAVEDEPR
+446 

>member
-1 MNSWDVGRPT
+1 M
-11 ALIRDAPG
+11 
-19 CRPRTIDAVDPTLA
+19 DPTLA

-38 VVGAALALLSLGA
+38 VIGAALALLSLGA
-51 VILSERSQRKVPESP
+51 LMLSERSQQKIPESP
-66 DPFVPLGVATVLSV
+66 DPIVPTGVATVLSV

-85 VVMGAEDQVLQASAP
+85 VVMGPEDQVLQASAP

-106 VRGERLVVE
+106 VRGERLVADD
-115 ELLTMVRAVR
+115 LLDMVRAVR
-125 RDGEIRQQDLEIVRG
+125 RDGEIRQRDLEIVRG

-171 RLDAIRRDFV
+171 RIDAIRRDFT

-215 SGRMRVEAARL
+215 SGRMRIEASRL

-248 GPVDVS
+248 GPVDIS

-260 VDRCRVDAEDRG
+260 VDRCRVDAEDRD
-272 ISLVVRTDPGLEVM
+272 INLVVKTDPALEVM
-286 GSEDQLSIAIGN
+286 GSEDQLAIAIGN

-306 SPDDTRVAVAAHA
+306 SPDGTRVAVAAHPIG
-319 VDDLVEVTV
+319 DLVEITV

-333 GIPTGELERIFER
+333 GIPSSDLERIFER

-367 VKHTAS
+367 VKHIAS

-392 VRLPLRLDPTT
+392 VRLPLRLDPAT
-403 GEPTGSFDQ
+403 GQPTDC
-412 QRSVTTPPP
+412 SVQEKPAIDLAPTP
-421 QRTPES
+421 
-427 TEQSG
+427 
-432 SEIPLPGRS
+432 SEHT
-441 PAGQL
+441 AKE
-446 AAVEDEPR
+446 AAS

>member
-1 MNSWDVGRPT
+1 M
-11 ALIRDAPG
+11 
-19 CRPRTIDAVDPTLA
+19 DPTLA

-38 VVGAALALLSLGA
+38 VIGAALALLSLGA
-51 VILSERSQRKVPESP
+51 MMLSERAQRKIPESP
-66 DPFVPLGVATVLSV
+66 EPAVPSGVATVLSV

-85 VVMGAEDQVLQASAP
+85 VVMGPEDQVLQASAP

-106 VRGERLVVE
+106 VRGERLVVDDI
-115 ELLTMVRAVR
+115 LHMVRQVR

-171 RLDAIRRDFV
+171 RLDAIRRDFT
-181 VNVSHELKTPIGAL
+181 VNVSHELKTPVGAL

-215 SGRMRVEAARL
+215 SDRMRIEASRL

-248 GPVDVS
+248 GPVDVN
-254 AVVEQA
+254 AIIETA
-260 VDRCRVDAEDRG
+260 VDRCRIDAEDRD
-272 ISLVVRTDPGLEVM
+272 IKIVVKTEPELAVL
-286 GSEDQLSIAIGN
+286 GSEDQLAMAIGN
-298 LVENAVNY
+298 LVENAINY
-306 SPDDTRVAVAAHA
+306 SPDGTRVAVAAHPIG
-319 VDDLVEVTV
+319 DLVEVTV

-333 GIPTGELERIFER
+333 GIPSSDLERIFER

-367 VKHTAS
+367 VKHIAS

-392 VRLPLRLDPTT
+392 VRLPLRIDPAPGQTDSSSQ
-403 GEPTGSFDQ
+403 EEAALNLAP
-412 QRSVTTPPP
+412 TPP
-421 QRTPES
+421 
-427 TEQSG
+427 
-432 SEIPLPGRS
+432 
-441 PAGQL
+441 GQI
-446 AAVEDEPR
+446 AKETAS

>member
-1 MNSWDVGRPT
+1 
-11 ALIRDAPG
+11 
-19 CRPRTIDAVDPTLA
+19 VDPTLA

-38 VVGAALALLSLGA
+38 VIGAALALLSLGA
-51 VILSERSQRKVPESP
+51 MMLSERAQRKIPETSDPIVPN
-66 DPFVPLGVATVLSV
+66 GVATVLSV

-85 VVMGAEDQVLQASAP
+85 VVMGPEDQVLQASAP

-106 VRGERLVVE
+106 VRGERLVVDDI
-115 ELLTMVRAVR
+115 LTMVRQVR

-171 RLDAIRRDFV
+171 RLDAIRRDFT
-181 VNVSHELKTPIGAL
+181 VNVSHELKTPVGAL

-215 SGRMRVEAARL
+215 SDRMRVEASRL

-248 GPVDVS
+248 GPVDINS
-254 AVVEQA
+254 IVEAA
-260 VDRCRVDAEDRG
+260 VDRCRIDAEDRD
-272 ISLVVRTDPGLEVM
+272 IKIVVKTEPELEVL
-286 GSEDQLSIAIGN
+286 GSQDQLAMAIGN
-298 LVENAVNY
+298 LVENAINY
-306 SPDDTRVAVAAHA
+306 SPDGTRVAVAAHPIG
-319 VDDLVEVTV
+319 DLVEVTV

-333 GIPTGELERIFER
+333 GIPSSDLERIFER

-367 VKHTAS
+367 VKHIAS

-392 VRLPLRLDPTT
+392 VRLPLRF
-403 GEPTGSFDQ
+403 EPA
-412 QRSVTTPPP
+412 
-421 QRTPES
+421 
-427 TEQSG
+427 
-432 SEIPLPGRS
+432 
-441 PAGQL
+441 AGQTDSTSQEEPAVNL
-446 AAVEDEPR
+446 APTPLGQIAKERAS

>member
-1 MNSWDVGRPT
+1 M
-11 ALIRDAPG
+11 
-19 CRPRTIDAVDPTLA
+19 DPTLA

-38 VVGAALALLSLGA
+38 VIGAALALLSLGA
-51 VILSERSQRKVPESP
+51 MMLSERAQRKIPESP
-66 DPFVPLGVATVLSV
+66 EPAVPSGVATVLSV

-85 VVMGAEDQVLQASAP
+85 VVMGPEDQVLQASAP

-106 VRGERLVVE
+106 VRGERLVVDDI
-115 ELLTMVRAVR
+115 LTMVRQVR

-171 RLDAIRRDFV
+171 RLDAIRRDFT
-181 VNVSHELKTPIGAL
+181 VNISHELKTPVGAL

-204 ASDDPEAVQRF
+204 ASDDPEVVQRF
-215 SGRMRVEAARL
+215 SDRMRVEASRL

-248 GPVDVS
+248 GPVDINGVI
-254 AVVEQA
+254 ETA
-260 VDRCRVDAEDRG
+260 VDRCQIDAEDRD
-272 ISLVVRTDPGLEVM
+272 IKIVVKTEPELEVL
-286 GSEDQLSIAIGN
+286 GSEDQLAMAIGN
-298 LVENAVNY
+298 LVENAINY
-306 SPDDTRVAVAAHA
+306 SPDGTRVAVAAHPIG
-319 VDDLVEVTV
+319 DLVEITV

-333 GIPTGELERIFER
+333 GIPSSDLERVFER

-367 VKHTAS
+367 VKHIAS

-392 VRLPLRLDPTT
+392 VRLPLRLEPAPGQTDSPSQEETAVPLTPT
-403 GEPTGSFDQ
+403 P
-412 QRSVTTPPP
+412 
-421 QRTPES
+421 
-427 TEQSG
+427 SG
-432 SEIPLPGRS
+432 QIAKETAS
-441 PAGQL
+441 
-446 AAVEDEPR
+446 